1 MWNLKFHSRDFFV
14 TVLNL
19 CCHFLLLDGSPMWR
33 WIFCYSSI
41 FSVFDL
47 IKKDRFSVRG
57 WVGKVKELIDF
68 FSTAGYVGMLF
79 SSATPAFSV
88 FTQ

>member
-1 MWNLKFHSRDFFV
+1 
-14 TVLNL
+14 
-19 CCHFLLLDGSPMWR
+19 MWR
-33 WIFCYSSI
+33 GIFCLSGI

-47 IKKDRFSVRG
+47 IKKDRFIVRG

>member
-1 MWNLKFHSRDFFV
+1 MLSF
-14 TVLNL
+14 
-19 CCHFLLLDGSPMWR
+19 SPVGWFTDVAMD
-33 WIFCYSSI
+33 FCYSSI

-47 IKKDRFSVRG
+47 IKKDRFIVRG